1 MTAIKPPDGPPLKG
15 PISPASANTT
25 GAAGSAGPERTSA
38 TFRDALE
45 QATAAGKAAAHT
57 ESAGASQGGAAPD
70 AISDLAT
77 AVRSGA
83 LQPDQAVQQL
93 VDRALSGVG
102 GKLSEAQRLEL
113 TAVLRQ
119 ALENDPALADLR
131 KAVR

>member
-15 PISPASANTT
+15 PLSPAAANTT
-25 GAAGSAGPERTSA
+25 GAAGSTGPQGASFREALDQAGA
-38 TFRDALE
+38 AG
-45 QATAAGKAAAHT
+45 TAAPSEA
-57 ESAGASQGGAAPD
+57 SAASQSGAAPD
-70 AISDLAT
+70 AIGELAS

-93 VDRALSGVG
+93 VERALGG
-102 GKLSEAQRLEL
+102 IAGKLSETQRLEL

-119 ALENDPALADLR
+119 ALENDPALAELR

>member
-1 MTAIKPPDGPPLKG
+1 MTAIKPPDGPPVKG
-15 PISPASANTT
+15 PLSPTAANTS
-25 GAAGSAGPERTSA
+25 GAAGSAGPEGAS
-38 TFRDALE
+38 FRDALE
-45 QATAAGKAAAHT
+45 QATAAGKTAPTDA
-57 ESAGASQGGAAPD
+57 SAASQGSAAPD
-70 AISDLAT
+70 AIGELAN

-93 VDRALSGVG
+93 VDRALAGVA

-131 KAVR
+131 NAIR